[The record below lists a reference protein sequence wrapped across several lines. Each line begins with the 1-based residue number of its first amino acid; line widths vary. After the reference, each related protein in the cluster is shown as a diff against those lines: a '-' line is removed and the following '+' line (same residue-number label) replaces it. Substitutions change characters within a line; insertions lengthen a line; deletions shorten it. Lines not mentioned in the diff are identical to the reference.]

1 MIEVAGLRKTFGEVI
16 AVDEVSFTADDG
28 QITGLLGP
36 NGAGKSTTLR
46 MMYGLMAPEA
56 GSVRVDGHE
65 VREDTVAAQA
75 RIGALPDTHALYPR
89 LSGRE
94 NIRYFARL
102 RGVSA
107 AETETRTAEFIRLL
121 GMEEFVERRAKGYS
135 HGERSR
141 VLLARALVHRPQNVL
156 LDEPTNGLDV
166 MSTRRMREMIRELR
180 DRGSAVLF
188 SSHAMNE
195 VSLLCDRIVII
206 AAGRVAADGTPDAI
220 REAAGTDSL
229 EDAFVALTGPDAG
242 SSAAGSPDAG
252 SREAG
257 ASDAAAAG
265 ANG

>member
-1 MIEVAGLRKTFGEVI
+1 MIEVAGLRKTFGPMV
-16 AVDEVSFTADDG
+16 AVDEVSFTAEDG

-56 GSVRVDGHE
+56 GRVRVDGHD
-65 VREDTVAAQA
+65 VREATVAAQA

-89 LSGRE
+89 LTGRE

-102 RGVSA
+102 RAVPEQEA
-107 AETETRTAEFIRLL
+107 DARLDEFIRLL
-121 GMEEFVERRAKGYS
+121 DMEEFVERRAKGYS

-141 VLLARALVHRPQNVL
+141 VLLARALVHRPRNVL

-180 DRGSAVLF
+180 DRGCAVLF

-206 AAGRVAADGTPDAI
+206 AAGRVAADGTPDRI
-220 REAAGTDSL
+220 REAAGTESL
-229 EDAFVALTGPDAG
+229 EDAFVALTGPESEAAPGG
-242 SSAAGSPDAG
+242 SG
-252 SREAG
+252 
-257 ASDAAAAG
+257 AAAPA
-265 ANG
+265 A